1 MKHSV
6 DLTPLQKDYAV
17 YLPAISSFYSTYVD
31 KQRKE
36 EFVPTDRIPQGFDQ
50 GIEGMNFLN
59 PEQGYFYYKYA
70 LYSAGHAQLDIEKSL
85 DQELMIQQRDRSKTM
100 ILGDSGGYQIGKGVI
115 KFDWQNFEGSTA
127 NKVREKILTWL
138 DITADWSMMLD
149 VPTWACDHIHSP
161 KTGLKTFEDCLEKTR
176 FNNEYFIKNRI
187 GSKDGGT
194 KLLNVLQGSNW
205 GNAETWYQGVKEY
218 SDTNKYGDRA
228 AEGWAMGGA
237 NMCKMPI
244 TLKRLITMRFDGMLE
259 GKDWMHFLGTAQLD
273 WACYLTSI
281 QRQIRKH
288 INEKFTVS
296 FDCAS
301 PFIATAHGLVYT
313 NAQHTNKRFSVIMD
327 KAPDNKM
334 LAGRHDIPFPFQSDF
349 GRRLTIADICYY
361 DVGLRK
367 TDKELGDVKFD
378 HLNVDHYHVPP
389 KLNKLGKVPNKT
401 SWDSFAY
408 SLMMGHNVECHI
420 RAVQRANNLADIEY
434 VKSRPDWRSWN
445 KRKDS
450 DKSDE
455 YSEWVPRNIL
465 YFDRFVEELFDLKT
479 KDEAF
484 EMLAEAERLGF
495 LQNLE
500 GARLRGG
507 VTNIVNSLFDEV
519 KEDGS
524 VEVPWTDDRED
535 GELDKLIAD

>member
-1 MKHSV
+1 
-6 DLTPLQKDYAV
+6 
-17 YLPAISSFYSTYVD
+17 LPAISSFYSTYID

-36 EFVPTDRIPQGFDQ
+36 EFVPTDRIPQGFDR

-187 GSKDGGT
+187 GTKDGGT

-288 INEKFTVS
+288 INEKFTIS

-434 VKSRPDWRSWN
+434 VKSRPDWKSWN
-445 KRKDS
+445 KRKDA

-465 YFDRFVEELFDLKT
+465 YFDRFVEELFDCKSKL
-479 KDEAF
+479 DAF
-484 EMLAEAERLGF
+484 EMIEEAERLGF

-507 VTNIVNSLFDEV
+507 VTNKYNDLYREV
-519 KEDGS
+519 DEDGN
-524 VEVPWTDDRED
+524 EITPWSDDRED
-535 GELDKLIAD
+535 EELDKLVAE

>member
-1 MKHSV
+1 MNKQPV

-17 YLPAISSFYSTYVD
+17 YLPAISSFYSTYIA
-31 KQRKE
+31 KQRLE
-36 EFVPTDRIPQGFDQ
+36 EFIPKDRIPQGFDR

-70 LYSAGHAQLDIEKSL
+70 LYSAGHAQLDLNKSMT
-85 DQELMIQQRDRSKTM
+85 QESMIQQRDRNATL

-115 KFDWQNFEGSTA
+115 KFDWQNFEGAEA
-127 NKVREKILTWL
+127 NKTRQKILEWL
-138 DITADWSMMLD
+138 EVTADWSMMLD

-161 KTGLKTFEDCLEKTR
+161 KTGLKTFEDCLDKTR
-176 FNNEYFIKNRI
+176 FNNEYFIKNRL
-187 GSKDGGT
+187 GAT
-194 KLLNVLQGSNW
+194 KFLNVLQGSNW
-205 GNAETWYQGVKEY
+205 ENAEQWYQGVKEY
-218 SDTNKYGDRA
+218 SDTKIYGDRA

-244 TLKRLITMRFDGMLE
+244 TLRRLITMRFDGMLE
-259 GKDWMHFLGTAQLD
+259 DKDWMHFLGTAQLD

-288 INEKFTVS
+288 VNENFTIS

-327 KAPDNKM
+327 KAPDNKS
-334 LAGRHDIPFPFQSDF
+334 LAGRQDIPFPFESDF
-349 GRRLTIADICYY
+349 SRRLTIADIC
-361 DVGLRK
+361 
-367 TDKELGDVKFD
+367 
-378 HLNVDHYHVPP
+378 HYAPGM
-389 KLNKLGKVPNKT
+389 LNKIGKEGKT

-408 SLMMGHNVECHI
+408 ALMMGHNVECHI
-420 RAVQRANNLADIEY
+420 RAVQRANNLADIESVRHQPNWRRWRK
-434 VKSRPDWRSWN
+434 VKDA
-445 KRKDS
+445 

-455 YSEWVPRNIL
+455 MSEWVPRNVL
-465 YFDRFVEELFDLKT
+465 YFNRFVEELFNCPT

-484 EMLAEAERLGF
+484 AMIAEAERLGF

-507 VTNIVNSLFDEV
+507 VTNISASLFYEEGN
-519 KEDGS
+519 EDKGNW
-524 VEVPWTDDRED
+524 EDDRED
-535 GELDKLIAD
+535 ETLDNLKAE

>member
-1 MKHSV
+1 MTKKPPV

-17 YLPAISSFYSTYVD
+17 YLPAISSFYSTYIA
-31 KQRKE
+31 KQRE
-36 EFVPTDRIPQGFDQ
+36 GEFIPTDRIPQGFDR

-59 PEQGYFYYKYA
+59 PEQGYFYYKHA
-70 LYSAGHAQLDIEKSL
+70 LYSAGHAQLDIEKSIT
-85 DQELMIQQRDRSKTM
+85 QESMIQQRDRSKTM

-115 KFDWQNFEGSTA
+115 KFDWQNFEGPAA

-138 DITADWSMMLD
+138 DVTADWSMMLD

-161 KTGLKTFEDCLEKTR
+161 KTGLKTFDDCLEKTK
-176 FNNEYFIKNRI
+176 FNNEYFIKNRL
-187 GSKDGGT
+187 GAKEGGT

-205 GNAETWYQGVKEY
+205 ENAEAWYQGVKEF
-218 SDTNKYGDRA
+218 SDVSKYGDRA

-244 TLKRLITMRFDGMLE
+244 TLRRLITMRFDGMLE

-288 INEKFTVS
+288 VNENFTIS

-313 NAQHTNKRFSVIMD
+313 NAQHTSKRFSVIMD
-327 KAPDNKM
+327 KAPDNKG
-334 LAGRHDIPFPFQSDF
+334 LAGRHDIPFPFESDF
-349 GRRLTIADICYY
+349 GRRLTIADIC
-361 DVGLRK
+361 
-367 TDKELGDVKFD
+367 
-378 HLNVDHYHVPP
+378 HYAPGM
-389 KLNKLGKVPNKT
+389 LNKIGKEGKT

-408 SLMMGHNVECHI
+408 ALMMGHNVECHI
-420 RAVQRANNLADIEY
+420 RAVQRANNLADIETTRH
-434 VKSRPDWRSWN
+434 RPDWRHW
-445 KRKDS
+445 RKVKDA

-455 YSEWVPRNIL
+455 ISDWVPRNIL
-465 YFDRFVEELFDLKT
+465 YFNRFVEELFECKT
-479 KDEAF
+479 QKAAF
-484 EMLAEAERLGF
+484 EMIDEAERLGF

-507 VTNIVNSLFDEV
+507 VTNIADRLFYEEG
-519 KEDGS
+519 KEEQGS
-524 VEVPWTDDRED
+524 WEDDRED
-535 GELDKLIAD
+535 ETLDNLKAE

>member
-1 MKHSV
+1 MKQPI

-36 EFVPTDRIPQGFDQ
+36 EFIPKNRIPSGFDR

-59 PEQGYFYYKYA
+59 PEQGYFYYKNA

-85 DQELMIQQRDRSKTM
+85 KQELMIQDRDRSKTM

-115 KFDWQNFEGSTA
+115 KFDWQNFEGEEA
-127 NKVREKILTWL
+127 NKVRKKILTWL
-138 DITADWSMMLD
+138 DVTADWSMMD
-149 VPTWACDHIHSP
+149 
-161 KTGLKTFEDCLEKTR
+161 KTK
-176 FNNEYFIKNRI
+176 FNNKYFIENRI
-187 GSKDGGT
+187 GSKEGGT

-205 GNAETWYQGVKEY
+205 ENAEAWYQGVKEY
-218 SDTNKYGDRA
+218 SDTSKYGDRA

-259 GKDWMHFLGTAQLD
+259 GKNWMHFLGTAQLD
-273 WACYLTSI
+273 WACYLTAI

-288 INEKFTVS
+288 VNEEFTIS

-313 NAQHTNKRFSVIMD
+313 NAQHTSKRFSVIMD
-327 KAPDNKM
+327 KAPDDKS
-334 LAGRHDIPFPFQSDF
+334 LAGRHDIPFPFESNF
-349 GRRLTIADICYY
+349 GRRLTIADIC
-361 DVGLRK
+361 
-367 TDKELGDVKFD
+367 
-378 HLNVDHYHVPP
+378 HYAPGM
-389 KLNKLGKVPNKT
+389 LNKIGKEGKT

-408 SLMMGHNVECHI
+408 ALMMGHNVECHI
-420 RAVQRANNLADIEY
+420 RAVQRANNLMDIELT
-434 VKSRPDWRSWN
+434 KHKPDWRRW
-445 KRKDS
+445 RKVKDA

-455 YSEWVPRNIL
+455 MSEWVPRNVL
-465 YFDRFVEELFDLKT
+465 YFNRFVEELFNLKS
-479 KDEAF
+479 KEECF
-484 EMLAEAERLGF
+484 EMIAEAERLGF

-507 VTNIVNSLFDEV
+507 VTNIAHTLFYEESEDETSW
-519 KEDGS
+519 E
-524 VEVPWTDDRED
+524 DDRED
-535 GELDKLIAD
+535 EALDNLKVD